1 MFTTTASNLKCAGCG
16 LVNFASASECKR
28 CGASLELP
36 DVVRPEPR
44 ASGVRVAPSGPRP
57 ESFAAPSEELEEFE
71 EVKPRRGLLAR
82 AAWIVTVTCAVVVA
96 WHGSLLLTSDAATM
110 SQRLQVRGAVELIDK
125 DGFTREAFL
134 LRRLTCFRITDNWWN
149 SWLGHGEA
157 YAATNFPF
165 EIVTLY
171 PEFFKYPA
179 DDTERAVVLLHEARH
194 LAGAGEREAF
204 ASVWR
209 DKARLG
215 WTRDRYAHTRVWKN
229 VAEFTRRY
237 APELFTCGEDGTQ
250 DCTE

>member
-1 MFTTTASNLKCAGCG
+1 MVTTTASNRKCAGCG
-16 LVNFASASECKR
+16 LVNFASAPECKR
-28 CGASLELP
+28 CGAPLGVPGGLG
-36 DVVRPEPR
+36 PEPR
-44 ASGVRVAPSGPRP
+44 AP
-57 ESFAAPSEELEEFE
+57 EFHTEPFEELEDFE
-71 EVKPRRGLLAR
+71 ESDEVKPKRGLLTR
-82 AAWIVTVTCAVVVA
+82 VAWVLTVTCAVVVA

-110 SQRLQVRGAVELIDK
+110 SQRLQVRGAVELMGES
-125 DGFTREAFL
+125 GFTREAFL
-134 LRRLTCFRITDNWWN
+134 LRRLTCFRTTDNWWN
-149 SWLGHGEA
+149 RWLGHGEA

-179 DDTERAVVLLHEARH
+179 DDAERAVILLHEARH

-215 WTRDRYAHTRVWKN
+215 WTRDKYSHTRVWKN

-237 APELFTCGEDGTQ
+237 APELFTCGRDGKQ
-250 DCTE
+250 DCVE

>member
-1 MFTTTASNLKCAGCG
+1 MTITTASSPKCAGCG

-28 CGASLELP
+28 CGARLGVFDE
-36 DVVRPEPR
+36 VVAEPR
-44 ASGVRVAPSGPRP
+44 APEVRP
-57 ESFAAPSEELEEFE
+57 ESFEDFEGLEESD
-71 EVKPRRGLLAR
+71 EVRPRRGLLTR
-82 AAWIVTVTCAVVVA
+82 VAWIVAVTCAIIVA

-125 DGFTREAFL
+125 SGFTREAFL
-134 LRRLTCFRITDNWWN
+134 LRRLTCFRTTDNWWN
-149 SWLGHGEA
+149 RWNGHGEA

-171 PEFFKYPA
+171 PEFFKYPT
-179 DDTERAVVLLHEARH
+179 DDTERAVILLHEARH

-204 ASVWR
+204 ETVWR
-209 DKARLG
+209 DKAKLG
-215 WTRDRYAHTRVWKN
+215 WTRDKYSQTRVWKN

-237 APELFTCGEDGTQ
+237 APELFTCGTDGKQ